1 MQNRVVEG
9 LEFRVLSALRVPDR
23 PFSRREAD
31 LFTCFLRYRARLP
44 RPHPPREGLP
54 DGLHDG
60 WYGRRKNRNKYAKPA
75 KRRHVCP
82 LITATVSKYKVK
94 CSDVLSDGGEKYG
107 LAEWRHARRRALLS
121 LRTQREGPP
130 RAKEEGVLDAGR
142 IRSVSENSQTFYV
155 YGGIMRRDVVF
166 VFPERATY

>member
-75 KRRHVCP
+75 KRRHVCM
-82 LITATVSKYKVK
+82 LIVAVSKHQN
-94 CSDVLSDGGEKYG
+94 VLICYPTAAKSTRCRPSGETSAGG
-107 LAEWRHARRRALLS
+107 LAFCHTSNAKG
-121 LRTQREGPP
+121 LRDPER
-130 RAKEEGVLDAGR
+130 KEEYLTPVEL
-142 IRSVSENSQTFYV
+142 
-155 YGGIMRRDVVF
+155 
-166 VFPERATY
+166 